1 MNQKSHKN
9 WTNIDKMEFIFN
21 PKFHTFLF
29 QVSKQTNI
37 TLYFTE
43 DRTTE

>member
-29 QVSKQTNI
+29 QVFQANKHNFI
-37 TLYFTE
+37 LY
-43 DRTTE
+43 RG